1 MLIIRG
7 LKLNVNNKNTPM
19 IEQYLTIKN
28 QYQDVLLFYRMGD
41 FYELFFDDAVIASKA
56 LDITLTKRGKSNG
69 MDIPMCG
76 VPFHSADNYL
86 PRLIK
91 KGFNVAV
98 CEQIETPEQAK
109 ISGKKGPLK
118 REVVRI
124 ISPGTITEDNLLES
138 KLNNFLGAIIN
149 LNSSISIS
157 WVDVS
162 TGYFKSRNFL
172 KQNQNQLLNNFLL
185 RMNFSELLISEEMK
199 LDIIAKEWHSILK
212 RQPSNIFHYSTS
224 MKQIC
229 SYYSII
235 SLDGIGVFS
244 IGEIIT
250 AGVLLSYLNLTQ
262 CGNIPILSMI
272 KSETENSFLEI
283 DYFTQKSLEIVR
295 NLSGEINGSLIS
307 CIDDTITS
315 SGARLLKQ
323 RITEPFYDIKSINDK
338 YDLIDWFIKN
348 RKCASKYKNHLKN
361 IPDLERSLSRISSSR
376 GGPRDLLLIS
386 KGFLNIYEIYEDLTK
401 FNKNLKKPYLFRSI
415 IQDLEIDYS
424 LFFNIKN
431 SFKID
436 VPLLAKEGGF
446 IKDGNNIELDYFR
459 NLRANEFKEIVK
471 LQKHYSEVSKVNSL
485 KIKHNKV
492 LGYHIEVRAIHD
504 LALRNIDQF
513 IHRQTTAQ
521 TSRFTTIE
529 LNEIEDQIQNSFYE
543 ATKIELDIFN
553 EFIDQTINIG
563 RQILNVASCISELDI
578 SIMVAN
584 HAQIRNYVRP
594 NISNDKTLEIIDGR
608 HPVVENQMTFS
619 EKNFISNDCFLNE
632 SDYIWL
638 ITGPNMAG
646 KSTYLRQNALIII
659 MAQAGLYVPA
669 KKANIGIFDKIFS
682 RVGAS
687 DDLAKGQSTFM
698 IEMIETSAIL
708 NTSTERSL
716 VILDEIGRGTATFDG
731 LAIAWSVL
739 DYLHNS
745 IKPRTLFATHYHE
758 LTTLKHKLQNLS
770 CHKMVIK
777 EWNDTIIF
785 MHKINQG
792 EADKSYG
799 IHVAQLAGLPTQ
811 VINKAK
817 KLLRKLESNSNKQ
830 NINELDNISEDL
842 SLFNNN
848 KIFFNEFDKL
858 DVDQISPREALE
870 VIYKMKSLRQSH
882 E

>member
-1 MLIIRG
+1 M
-7 LKLNVNNKNTPM
+7 NVKNKNTPM
-19 IEQYLTIKN
+19 IEQYLSIKN
-28 QYQDVLLFYRMGD
+28 QYKDVLLFYRMGD

-56 LDITLTKRGKSNG
+56 LDITLTKRGRANG

-98 CEQIETPEQAK
+98 CEQTETPEQVKA
-109 ISGKKGPLK
+109 SGKKGPLK

-138 KLNNFLGAIIN
+138 TTNNFLGAIIN
-149 LNSSISIS
+149 LNNSISIS

-162 TGYFKSRNFL
+162 TGSFKSRNFD
-172 KQNQNQLLNNFLL
+172 KKNNQINQNQLLNNFLL
-185 RMNFSELLISEEMK
+185 RMNFSELLISEQMK
-199 LDIIAKEWHSILK
+199 LDFIAEEWHSIIK
-212 RQPSNIFHYSTS
+212 RQPSNIFHYSSS
-224 MKQIC
+224 MRQIC
-229 SYYSII
+229 SYYSIV

-244 IGEIIT
+244 DGEIIT

-262 CGNIPILSMI
+262 CGKIPILSMI
-272 KSETENSFLEI
+272 KSENENSFLEI
-283 DYFTQKSLEIVR
+283 DYFTQKSLEIVK
-295 NLSGEINGSLIS
+295 NLSGKSEGSLIS

-323 RITEPFYDIKSINDK
+323 RIVEPFYDIKQINEQ
-338 YDLIDWFIKN
+338 YDLIDWFLKN
-348 RKCASKYKNHLKN
+348 RQCALQYKNNLKN
-361 IPDLERSLSRISSSR
+361 IPDLERSLSRISSLR
-376 GGPRDLLLIS
+376 GSPKDLVLIS

-401 FNKNLKKPYLFRSI
+401 FNKDLKKPNILNAIS
-415 IQDLEIDYS
+415 QNLEIDYS
-424 LFFNIKN
+424 LFFNIQ
-431 SFKID
+431 SAFKTD
-436 VPLLAKEGGF
+436 TSLLAKEGGF
-446 IKDGNNIELDYFR
+446 IKDGYNIKLDQ
-459 NLRANEFKEIVK
+459 LRKLRDNEFNEIIQ
-471 LQKHYSEVSKVNSL
+471 LQKNYAEVSKVNSL
-485 KIKHNKV
+485 KIKNNRV
-492 LGYHIEVRAIHD
+492 LGYHIEVRAMHD
-504 LALRNIDQF
+504 LSLRNTDQF

-529 LNEIEDQIQNSFYE
+529 LNEIENQIQNSFYE
-543 ATKIELDIFN
+543 ATKIEMDIFN
-553 EFIDQTINIG
+553 SFTKQIINIG
-563 RQILNVASCISELDI
+563 SQILKIASSISELDI
-578 SIMVAN
+578 SIMVASQ
-584 HAQIRNYVRP
+584 AQVRNYIRP
-594 NISNDKTLEIIDGR
+594 NISDDKILEIIDGR
-608 HPVVENQMTFS
+608 HPVVENQMISS
-619 EKNFISNDCFLNE
+619 EKSFISNHCILNE

-646 KSTYLRQNALIII
+646 KSTYLRQNALIVI

-669 KKANIGIFDKIFS
+669 KEANIGIFDKIFS

-739 DYLHNS
+739 DYLHNK

-758 LTTLKHKLQNLS
+758 LTSLKEKLENLS
-770 CHKMVIK
+770 CHKMAIK

-785 MHKINQG
+785 MHKINKG

-799 IHVAQLAGLPTQ
+799 IHVAQLAGLPTE
-811 VINKAK
+811 VIQRAK
-817 KLLRKLESNSNKQ
+817 ILLSKLENDSNEKKIDVWE
-830 NINELDNISEDL
+830 NILQDLPLPNDNE
-842 SLFNNN
+842 
-848 KIFFNEFDKL
+848 IFFKEFDKIEA
-858 DVDQISPREALE
+858 DQISPREALDI
-870 VIYKMKSLRQSH
+870 IYKMKSLRQSN